1 MFIRALNKL
10 TKVKKTV
17 TKEMNSL
24 IDDICLT
31 TDLEIEASKLKQEIE
46 DIVSEMNSLIK
57 ANAKTAQDQEE
68 YLKRENQIRLKYQ
81 EARERLADINNKIEL
96 KQNKKTILLNFMK
109 TLYGIN
115 GEFTEFDEDLWSGL
129 LDYILIKDKGD
140 YTVVF
145 KNGTEIDI

>member
-1 MFIRALNKL
+1 
-10 TKVKKTV
+10 
-17 TKEMNSL
+17 MNSL

-31 TDLEIEASKLKQEIE
+31 TDLEIEASKLKREIE

-129 LDYILIKDKGD
+129 LDYILIKDKG
-140 YTVVF
+140 
-145 KNGTEIDI
+145 IIP